1 MEDKWKKPI
10 QKPIGVYVWTVI
22 IILKFGLLNFIG
34 YFVAFRNTNGEI
46 ALPIVLIT
54 FTLCFFTIGAA
65 IWAFTGDNVGR
76 IALMILVPL
85 NILWI
90 VLFDV
95 SALLDNVKENDEIA
109 VFSIIQQVIISL
121 FVIGFEWYFMSKNV
135 VEYYKQND

>member
-10 QKPIGVYVWTVI
+10 QKPIGVYVWVVLI
-22 IILKFGLLNFIG
+22 IIKFGILNFVTYFIG
-34 YFVAFRNTNGEI
+34 FRNADGEI

-54 FTLCFFTIGAA
+54 FLLCLFTVGAA
-65 IWAFTGDNVGR
+65 IWALTGDNAGR

-95 SALLDNVKENDEIA
+95 SALLDNFKENDEIA
-109 VFSIIQQVIISL
+109 VFSIIQQVMISL
-121 FVIGFEWYFMSKNV
+121 FVIGFEWYFISENV